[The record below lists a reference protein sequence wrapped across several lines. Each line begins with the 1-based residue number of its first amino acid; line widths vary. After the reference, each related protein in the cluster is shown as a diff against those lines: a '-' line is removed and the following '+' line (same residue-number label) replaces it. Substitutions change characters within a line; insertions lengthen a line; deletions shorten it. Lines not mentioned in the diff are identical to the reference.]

1 MIHITYQKKKTM
13 INNIYKRIYKAIKKY
28 NTIVIARHIGP
39 DPDALASSLALKE
52 IIKNK
57 FPNKEV
63 YAVGA
68 TATRF
73 RYFGLPDKIS
83 EEICKD
89 ALLIVVD
96 LPDTK
101 RIDGVDYTKF
111 AYKIKIDHHP
121 FVENFCDIEWIDDK
135 ASSASQMII
144 ELVLNT
150 KLEFTKESAEKL
162 YAGLVSD
169 TNRFLYSYTT
179 SKTFELV
186 QNLIKKE
193 HIDIE
198 KIYNNLYLRPLKE
211 LRFQG
216 YIAQNIK
223 ITPNNVGYLYIT
235 DELMKEYNIDVATA
249 GNMIGNF
256 NYIDELLVWVLF
268 SQDLLN
274 NNIRV
279 SIRSRGPVINTVAA
293 QFGGGGHAYASGV
306 KIKTSDEI
314 EKIVEALDKTCEEYK
329 KSL

>member
-1 MIHITYQKKKTM
+1 
-13 INNIYKRIYKAIKKY
+13 
-28 NTIVIARHIGP
+28 
-39 DPDALASSLALKE
+39 
-52 IIKNK
+52 
-57 FPNKEV
+57 
-63 YAVGA
+63 
-68 TATRF
+68 
-73 RYFGLPDKIS
+73 
-83 EEICKD
+83 
-89 ALLIVVD
+89 
-96 LPDTK
+96 
-101 RIDGVDYTKF
+101 
-111 AYKIKIDHHP
+111 
-121 FVENFCDIEWIDDK
+121 
-135 ASSASQMII
+135 MII

-150 KLEFTKESAEKL
+150 KLKFTKESAEKL

-216 YIAQNIK
+216 YIAQNMK
-223 ITPNNVGYLYIT
+223 ITSNNVGYLYIT